1 MDTKKWYYTVY
12 CTGVLAYTD
21 GKKSV
26 KIEIAKNV
34 FFTGWSESHLYHIIE
49 ISTIYDFHCIPI
61 TNIFWKFNF
70 HWFFLTV
77 YLGQFVT
84 RGPAYSHPK
93 NSIPQLIPVIHLPF
107 TMLTPRVQI
116 TEVKYYSGRK
126 KGEFTDKNSPY
137 RQKN

>member
-1 MDTKKWYYTVY
+1 MYYQFCLDSPLQYSTLPSKAKSAKQLLTPPVQSYFSTFLVHQRCVDTKKWYYTVY

-61 TNIFWKFNF
+61 TNIF
-70 HWFFLTV
+70 
-77 YLGQFVT
+77 
-84 RGPAYSHPK
+84 
-93 NSIPQLIPVIHLPF
+93 
-107 TMLTPRVQI
+107 
-116 TEVKYYSGRK
+116 
-126 KGEFTDKNSPY
+126 
-137 RQKN
+137 